1 MSRGVGTVMK
11 ISTFKYYIMDALKSL
26 KRNKTVSIASIAT
39 VAATLFILGVFL
51 LIVFNVNSG
60 MEVIGSKL
68 QVKIYIEDEIT
79 ISDKSAIER
88 AIDDVQGVTNVK
100 FETKDDALET
110 VKKQFGE
117 DSKALVEGLEKTNP
131 FPNAYVVSV
140 EKPEIVTNVVEAA
153 EGLSGVEKINDV
165 REIVDK
171 VIKITNSIKVIGFA
185 LFIILISVSLFLI
198 GNTIKLTVYSR
209 KKEIGIMKYVGATDW
224 FIRWPF
230 IIEGMML
237 GISGA
242 IVSIGVLYYV
252 YRMAFQKSAQTLL
265 EFSGFTLINPH
276 FILSTTLWQF
286 MLGGLLIGAI
296 GSVLSI
302 RKFLIA

>member
-60 MEVIGSKL
+60 IKVIGSKL
-68 QVKIYIEDEIT
+68 QVKIYIKDEIS

-88 AIDDVQGVTNVK
+88 AIDDVQGVTDVK
-100 FETKDDALET
+100 FETKADALET

-140 EKPEIVTNVVEAA
+140 EKPEIVTDVVKAA
-153 EGLSGVEKINDV
+153 TGLSGVEKINDV

-171 VIKITNSIKVIGFA
+171 VIKITNSIKVVGFV